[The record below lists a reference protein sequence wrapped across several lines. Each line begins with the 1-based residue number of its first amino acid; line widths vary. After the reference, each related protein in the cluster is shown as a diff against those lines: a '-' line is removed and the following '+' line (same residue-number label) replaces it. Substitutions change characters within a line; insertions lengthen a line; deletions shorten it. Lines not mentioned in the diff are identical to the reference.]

1 MAAPARRGRET
12 THLARTPLFAHFHA
26 LVRRCRAAQAAGLPP
41 EAWLEPRAEA
51 RRDQPSRR
59 AIVQGAAA
67 AAALAALPNSAR
79 ANSNQ
84 PRVAVV
90 GAGLAGLVAA
100 RTLKSRGIVATIFD
114 SSSRVGGRVQTD
126 ATSFAAQGQRVER
139 GGELI
144 DTGHRA
150 LRKLVRQ
157 LGLETDDLLA
167 AEPAGTQALGWF
179 AGQAT
184 TFAQFE
190 QDFAGLYQ
198 ALHQDVVHAP
208 FPTTYDSYTPTARQ
222 LDLSSIDEWIEL
234 RVPGGLQSR
243 LGRLLSTAYD
253 IEYGAPSSQQS
264 ALNLIYL
271 LGYGSTP
278 NNFSLFGESDERFR
292 VRGGNE
298 QVVQRLAAGLPNQ
311 TRLQHKLVAVSTL
324 PNGRI
329 RLVFDAPGGV
339 VDETWDRVV
348 MTVPFAVLRAEVDL
362 SQAALR
368 PLKRVAIAQQGMGV
382 NAKLHVQFSSRHWH
396 QLGCNGE
403 TFGDGFQ
410 NTWDETRAQAGAA
423 GILDNYLGSAG
434 PNLVGQS
441 PSSAT
446 GAFLAQIEPLLPGL
460 ASRWTGLSSID
471 YWPGSPHQRG
481 SYSHYKPGQYTTFAG
496 VEREAE
502 GRLHFAGEH
511 TSIDFQG
518 YMEGAVESG
527 ERAAREVLAAL

>member
-1 MAAPARRGRET
+1 M
-12 THLARTPLFAHFHA
+12 ART
-26 LVRRCRAAQAAGLPP
+26 
-41 EAWLEPRAEA
+41 
-51 RRDQPSRR
+51 
-59 AIVQGAAA
+59 
-67 AAALAALPNSAR
+67 AR

-100 RTLKSRGIVATIFD
+100 RTLRSRGIAATIFD
-114 SSSRVGGRVQTD
+114 GSPRVGGRVQTD

-208 FPTTYDSYTPTARQ
+208 FPTTYDSWTPTARQ

-311 TRLQHKLVAVSTL
+311 TRLQHKLVAVSTC
-324 PNGRI
+324 R
-329 RLVFDAPGGV
+329 R
-339 VDETWDRVV
+339 R
-348 MTVPFAVLRAEVDL
+348 R
-362 SQAALR
+362 
-368 PLKRVAIAQQGMGV
+368 
-382 NAKLHVQFSSRHWH
+382 
-396 QLGCNGE
+396 
-403 TFGDGFQ
+403 
-410 NTWDETRAQAGAA
+410 
-423 GILDNYLGSAG
+423 
-434 PNLVGQS
+434 
-441 PSSAT
+441 
-446 GAFLAQIEPLLPGL
+446 
-460 ASRWTGLSSID
+460 
-471 YWPGSPHQRG
+471 
-481 SYSHYKPGQYTTFAG
+481 
-496 VEREAE
+496 
-502 GRLHFAGEH
+502 
-511 TSIDFQG
+511 
-518 YMEGAVESG
+518 
-527 ERAAREVLAAL
+527 RAARRRPRCWPTRATTR